1 MKRNNSSR
9 LGDLLEG
16 GSPRDVDPTAAAQN
30 ENSNSMS
37 FIVATDIV
45 TLPSYGLFYPEQHEL
60 HGVESIEI
68 KQMTAKEEDILTNT
82 SYIKNG
88 TVLDR
93 LLSSLMVDKTIN
105 LDSMMVNDKTALLVA
120 ARKSAYGVNYE
131 ASVNCPSCTSKN
143 TIQIDLDEVLDV
155 DPPDLENLS
164 LDGSVSV
171 SPTGTLMITLPRTGA
186 VFEMRPRIGADDKE
200 NQEKT
205 KRLKKLKLNRQQQT
219 DSLSD
224 IFKQVTVS
232 VNGDTTPGV
241 IKSAF
246 DVLPAFDF
254 RFLRS
259 AYQDGFPNVN
269 LFTMLECTT
278 CGAEEVV
285 SVPMNAD
292 FFWPDLKV
300 QRTRL

>member
-9 LGDLLEG
+9 AGGLE
-16 GSPRDVDPTAAAQN
+16 DTPTPQDADISAAATA
-30 ENSNSMS
+30 SSGDMS

-60 HGVESIEI
+60 HGVSSIEL

-93 LLSSLMVDKTIN
+93 LLSSLMVDKSIN
-105 LDSMMVNDKTALLVA
+105 LDSMMVNDKNALLIA
-120 ARKSAYGVNYE
+120 ARKSAYGSNYE

-143 TIQIDLDEVLDV
+143 SINIDLDEVLDV
-155 DPPDLENLS
+155 SSPDLES
-164 LDGSVSV
+164 LDKSASIGPS
-171 SPTGTLMITLPRTGA
+171 GTLLITLPRSGA

-200 NQEKT
+200 VQERS
-205 KRLKKLKLNRQQQT
+205 KRLKKLKVSNGQNLNT
-219 DSLSD
+219 LSET
-224 IFKQVTVS
+224 FKQVTVS
-232 VNGDTTPGV
+232 VNGDATPGF
-241 IKSAF
+241 IKSAYEN
-246 DVLPAFDF
+246 LPAFDF
-254 RFLRS
+254 RHLR
-259 AYQDGFPNVN
+259 AIYQESFPNVN
-269 LFTMLECTT
+269 LFTLLECTT

-285 SVPMNAD
+285 GVPMNAD